1 MSASLLA
8 AHVMSGALAAPEPAA
23 RPVGTAGSTASMTRI
38 AFADNEPLP
47 PGTGVVMLATL
58 PTMSLMAPPASDRAE
73 VPVVSSAGVRSPGAT
88 VYENT
93 RFAVPEPLTYGSASV
108 RVPRFI
114 VSVGVPVTATGSLN
128 DT

>member
-1 MSASLLA
+1 
-8 AHVMSGALAAPEPAA
+8 MSGALAPPEPAA
-23 RPVGTAGSTASMTRI
+23 APVGTAGNTASMSRI
-38 AFADNEPLP
+38 ASADNEPLP

-58 PTMSLMAPPASDRAE
+58 PTMSLMVPPASDRAE
-73 VPVVSSAGVRSPGAT
+73 VPVVSSAGVRSPSAT

-93 RFAVPEPLTYGSASV
+93 RFAVPDPLTYGSASV